1 LLNTKGG
8 VMDAST
14 VTPEIPT
21 WSYGLSDDI
30 QQTEQ
35 RFILAGVD
43 QFVVVFPSNVV
54 ADISIVD
61 RSQILSLPFYDPI
74 IWGIIHRSGQIVPLV
89 SLRQIFGV
97 PTGLMGERFTVVRL
111 NPVMESLAGVGLIVD
126 TTLGTRSVQELP
138 SDLFSTEML
147 TGSSQS
153 NSKMRLFQPEM
164 LGDRLWQP
172 QRWQELAV

>member
-1 LLNTKGG
+1 
-8 VMDAST
+8 MDASNLT
-14 VTPEIPT
+14 ADASTGA
-21 WSYGLSDDI
+21 SNLSMMF
-30 QQTEQ
+30 QQAEQ
-35 RFILAGVD
+35 RFILAGVE
-43 QFVVVFPSNVV
+43 QFIIVFPSNVV

-61 RSQILSLPFYDPI
+61 RSQILSLPFYDPV

-97 PTGLMGERFTVVRL
+97 SAGFMTERQRLTVVQL
-111 NPVMESLAGVGLIVD
+111 NPAMGGLAGVGLIVD
-126 TTLGTRSVQELP
+126 TTLGTSSVQELP
-138 SDLFSTEML
+138 SDLFNAEML
-147 TGSSQS
+147 TVSSKS

>member
-1 LLNTKGG
+1 MNASNLTA
-8 VMDAST
+8 DAST
-14 VTPEIPT
+14 GV
-21 WSYGLSDDI
+21 SNLSGDL
-30 QQTEQ
+30 QQAEQ

-43 QFVVVFPSNVV
+43 QFIIVFPSNVV

-61 RSQILSLPFYDPI
+61 RSQILNLPFYDPI

-97 PTGLMGERFTVVRL
+97 PTGFMTERLTVVRL
-111 NPVMESLAGVGLIVD
+111 NPAMDDLAGVGLIVD
-126 TTLGTRSVQELP
+126 TTLGTSSVQELP
-138 SDLFSTEML
+138 SDLFGAEISA
-147 TGSSQS
+147 GSSKS

>member
-1 LLNTKGG
+1 
-8 VMDAST
+8 MDASNLT
-14 VTPEIPT
+14 ADAST
-21 WSYGLSDDI
+21 GASDFSNDV
-30 QQTEQ
+30 QQSEQ

-43 QFVVVFPSNVV
+43 QFIIVFPSNVV

-61 RSQILSLPFYDPI
+61 RSQILSLPFYDPV

-97 PTGLMGERFTVVRL
+97 SAGFMTERQRLTVVQL
-111 NPVMESLAGVGLIVD
+111 NPAMGGLAGVGLIVD
-126 TTLGTRSVQELP
+126 TTLGTSSVQELP
-138 SDLFSTEML
+138 SDLFSAEMS
-147 TGSSQS
+147 TGSSKS